1 MLANSFKAGLGKGSA
16 QLAKTGRYELIDVL
30 RGLAAFAV
38 AWCHIVMNN
47 PRTIEVA
54 WLHRTIHVSAE
65 YGYLGVYAFYV
76 VSGFV
81 IPLAMIR
88 ADYSIRAWGAF
99 MGKRLTRLHPPY
111 VASIGLALAVA
122 WAATLV
128 PSYVGI
134 PFAPAADNLALH
146 FFYLPTVFGQGW
158 INPVYWSLL
167 VEVEYYLTLSLAM
180 PWLMRLGERWLAAA
194 LAAACLLPFA
204 LNQLSHLP
212 YHAPY
217 FVIGL
222 ALCFWRTGRLSP
234 RMALAV
240 GAFAMAM
247 LMAQREPQYV
257 IAAAI
262 VLPFFARDVSAPR
275 LLRRLGD
282 ISYSLYLVHYI
293 VGWRAVRLL
302 NRFANSDIERF
313 GVYFVALAI
322 SIVVSVAFYWAIE
335 RPALNLASRIKLK
348 RERMPEDA
356 TAAIPAP

>member
-1 MLANSFKAGLGKGSA
+1 MT
-16 QLAKTGRYELIDVL
+16 KTGRYELIDVL
-30 RGLAAFAV
+30 RGLAALSV

-47 PRTIEVA
+47 PRTIEAV

-88 ADYSIRAWGAF
+88 ADYSFQAWGAF

-111 VASIGLALAVA
+111 VASIVLALAVA

-128 PSYVGI
+128 PSYVGV
-134 PFAPAADNLALH
+134 PFDPAAGNLLLH
-146 FFYLPTVFGQGW
+146 FFYLPTVFGQEW

-167 VEVEYYLTLSLAM
+167 VEVEYYLTLSLVM
-180 PWLMRLGERWLAAA
+180 PWLMRLGERGLA
-194 LAAACLLPFA
+194 LALAVACLLPFL
-204 LNQLSHLP
+204 LNDLLHLP

-222 ALCFWRTGRLSP
+222 ALCFWRTGRLSA

-240 GAFAMAM
+240 GAFAVAM
-247 LMAQREPQYV
+247 LVAQREPQYV
-257 IAAAI
+257 IAAII

-275 LLRRLGD
+275 LLRWLGD

-293 VGWRAVRLL
+293 IGWRAVRLL
-302 NRFANSDIERF
+302 NRFADSDVERF
-313 GVYFVALAI
+313 GVYFAALAI
-322 SIVVSVAFYWAIE
+322 SIVASIGFWWVIE
-335 RPALNLASRIKLK
+335 RPALRWASRIKLK
-348 RERMPEDA
+348 RERTPADV